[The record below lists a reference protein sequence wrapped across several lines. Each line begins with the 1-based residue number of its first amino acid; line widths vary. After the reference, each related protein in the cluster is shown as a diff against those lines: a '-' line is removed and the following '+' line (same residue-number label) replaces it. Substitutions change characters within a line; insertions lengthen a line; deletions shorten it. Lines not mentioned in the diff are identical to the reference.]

1 LSLIDFGLAKI
12 YPELE
17 NLGLDLQVLNECM
30 TASHSEYQNAVDDM
44 VEGYL
49 SADSGKENVF
59 SASEVISRFNEIR
72 ARVRYHA

>member
-1 LSLIDFGLAKI
+1 
-12 YPELE
+12 
-17 NLGLDLQVLNECM
+17 M